1 MPFELPDELKFMA
14 NGRLPQKHSS
24 ESMEGKRCVISGA
37 TSGVGYE
44 AALSLAKAGADIV
57 MLVRNRDK
65 AAKVADEIKAVSG
78 KTPDCF
84 FADFSKLS
92 EVRAAVKQL
101 LEKYNRIDVLINSV
115 GIHNTTRRLTD
126 SGHEMVF
133 YVNHLSNF
141 LVTKMMLPRMIG
153 SAPSRIIHVN
163 SEGHRFGG
171 LNVSD
176 LNWEKRIYLGL
187 ASYGAAK
194 TAQLLTMLEF
204 NDQLIDTGVTI
215 NAMHPGAVKTNIGNN
230 NGFLYRFWLHN
241 VMFHFMKEPS
251 IAGDALYYLA
261 SAPELEKVSGRFFNL
276 TNEEKPAAH
285 ALDRFVSRLIYK
297 VSEEMI
303 EEAD

>member
-1 MPFELPDELKFMA
+1 MPFELPDQIKFMA
-14 NGRLPQKHSS
+14 NGRLPQKHST
-24 ESMEGKRCVISGA
+24 ESMDGKICVISGA

-44 AALSLAKAGADIV
+44 AALKLAKAGADIV
-57 MLVRNRDK
+57 MLVRSPEK
-65 AAKVADEIKAVSG
+65 AAKVSDEIKAISG
-78 KTPDCF
+78 KPADGF

-92 EVRAAVKQL
+92 EVRSAVKEL
-101 LEKYNRIDVLINSV
+101 LDKYNKVDVLINSV
-115 GIHNTTRRLTD
+115 GIHNTTRQLTA
-126 SGHEMVF
+126 SGQEMVF
-133 YVNHLSNF
+133 AVNHLSNF
-141 LVTKMMLPRMIG
+141 LVTKMMLPRLIG
-153 SAPSRIIHVN
+153 SSPSRIIFVN

-171 LNVSD
+171 LNVDD
-176 LNWEKRIYLGL
+176 LTWEKRFYMGL
-187 ASYGAAK
+187 RSYGAAK

-276 TNEEKPAAH
+276 TNEEKPAPH
-285 ALDRFVSRLIYK
+285 AMDRFMSNLIFK
-297 VSEEMI
+297 ISEKLI